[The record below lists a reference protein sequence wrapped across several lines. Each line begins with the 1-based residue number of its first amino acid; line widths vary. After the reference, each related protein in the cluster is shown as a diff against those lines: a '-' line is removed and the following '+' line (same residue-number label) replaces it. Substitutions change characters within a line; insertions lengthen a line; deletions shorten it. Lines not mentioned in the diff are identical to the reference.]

1 MATMV
6 QLLDNAFHAAMNTRV
21 KTVDYLVTHLDECLH
36 TGFPAMPSADVDEVT
51 MVSTRQLMYLPAKYA
66 ALMMHT
72 TGCTFRVAWEIL
84 YRAIIDGGDL

>member
-1 MATMV
+1 MV

-36 TGFPAMPSADVDEVT
+36 TGFPAVPSADVNGVT
-51 MVSTRQLMYLPAKYA
+51 MFSTRQLMYLSAKYA